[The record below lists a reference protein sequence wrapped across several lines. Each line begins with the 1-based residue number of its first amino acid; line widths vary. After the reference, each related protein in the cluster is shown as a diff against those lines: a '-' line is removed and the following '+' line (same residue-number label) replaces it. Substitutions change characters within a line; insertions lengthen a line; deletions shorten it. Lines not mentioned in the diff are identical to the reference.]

1 MFTII
6 QRKKLTSTVTTLEVF
21 TPRIAAA
28 ILPGQYVS
36 VKATSKCPLLMLP
49 VCGWSVAKGSITL
62 LVEVTDTH
70 TRQLANIGE
79 ISILHELNG
88 PLGQP
93 SELTLCHDRE
103 LINSRL
109 LFAAD
114 GIGAAIALSQM
125 KWLADIGCRADILVS
140 ATMKDEMLFS
150 SELERVC
157 DNIYYATQDGSL
169 GFHGPEA
176 QLLEMLLNK
185 EEKPYDLI
193 IAAGP
198 LPMMKAVTITANG
211 YGIPVTANLTPQLLE
226 NDLQHGPF
234 KISADGKMKNVATEG
249 PEFPAL
255 SLDFEQALSA
265 LRMNLHVSAQQ
276 AVSSDNEDS
285 KILNLTNESDKAFA
299 MKQA

>member
-6 QRKKLTSTVTTLEVF
+6 QRKKLTSSVTTLEVF

-28 ILPGQYVS
+28 MLPGQYVS
-36 VKATSKCPLLMLP
+36 VKATPKSPLLMLP
-49 VCGWSVAKGSITL
+49 VSGWNVEKGSITL
-62 LVEVTDTH
+62 LVEVVDIH
-70 TRQLANIGE
+70 TRQLANNGE

-93 SELTLCHDRE
+93 SDLALCHDRE
-103 LINSRL
+103 LVNSRL
-109 LFAAD
+109 LFVAD
-114 GIGAAIALSQM
+114 GIGAAIAHSQM

-140 ATMKDEMLFS
+140 ATTKDEMLFS

-157 DNIYYATQDGSL
+157 DNIYYATEDGSL

-193 IAAGP
+193 IATGP
-198 LPMMKAVTITANG
+198 LPMMKAVTNTANS
-211 YGIPVTANLTPQLLE
+211 YGIPVTANLTPQLCE
-226 NDLQHGPF
+226 NDCQHGVF
-234 KISADGKMKNVATEG
+234 KISADGKLKNVATEG

-276 AVSSDNEDS
+276 AVLDEEDA
-285 KILNLTNESDKAFA
+285 KILNLTDKSDKAFSK
-299 MKQA
+299 KQA

>member
-6 QRKKLTSTVTTLEVF
+6 QRKKLTSSVTTLEVF

-36 VKATSKCPLLMLP
+36 VKATPKSPLLVLP
-49 VCGWSVAKGSITL
+49 VCGWNVEKGSITL
-62 LVEVTDTH
+62 LVEAIDTPG
-70 TRQLANIGE
+70 RQLANNGE

-88 PLGQP
+88 PLGRP
-93 SELTLCHDRE
+93 SELTLCNDRE

-109 LFAAD
+109 LFVAD

-140 ATMKDEMLFS
+140 ATTKDEMLFS

-157 DNIYYATQDGSL
+157 DHIYIATKDGSL

-193 IAAGP
+193 IATGP
-198 LPMMKAVTITANG
+198 LPMMKAVSNTAKG
-211 YGIPVTANLTPQLLE
+211 HGIPVTANLTPQLCE
-226 NDLQHGPF
+226 NDCQHGAF
-234 KISADGKMKNVATEG
+234 KVSADGKLKNVATEG

-255 SLDFEQALSA
+255 SLDFEHALSA

-276 AVSSDNEDS
+276 AVLDEEDA
-285 KILNLTNESDKAFA
+285 KILNLTDKPGKSFSK
-299 MKQA
+299 KQA